1 MAEVKKTKEK
11 YSKYNFVLNSLNDKS
26 NITETKTMD
35 FGNLQLEEEAVVRS
49 EDYDDKDDVRGMSLL
64 RLSLKFETNH
74 SSVLT
79 PKK

>member
-11 YSKYNFVLNSLNDKS
+11 YSKYNFVLYSLNDKS

-49 EDYDDKDDVRGMSLL
+49 EDYDDEDIRGMSLL
-64 RLSLKFETNH
+64 RLSLKF
-74 SSVLT
+74 
-79 PKK
+79 